1 MQLRVV
7 QWWCYGGAMVV
18 LWWCYGGAMVVLWWC
33 YGGAMVVLWWCYGGS
48 MVAPMPVPPWRYIMG
63 GLFDLL
69 CNT

>member
-7 QWWCYGGAMVV
+7 LWWWCYGGGAMVV
-18 LWWCYGGAMVVLWWC
+18 LWWFYGGSMVVLWWRQC
-33 YGGAMVVLWWCYGGS
+33 PKRPHFLLSFLFNSPAL
-48 MVAPMPVPPWRYIMG
+48 IMG